1 MNSTQLK
8 LNRVKPARVRIFYE
22 VETEGSEKKIEL
34 PFVIGVLS
42 DLSGDN
48 TAKSTIEN
56 TFADVDFDSL
66 DSFLNSCKPFI
77 SYTVENLIEGEGNI
91 KVDLKFQSQSDF
103 EIKNIIKQIE
113 PVDSLYQTIKA
124 IKHVS
129 VLIDG
134 NESAIDFLDKILTDK
149 NNIDNMIDELTK
161 KLDENQ
167 QDSLE

>member
-1 MNSTQLK
+1 MNGTQLK

-34 PFVIGVLS
+34 PFVVGVLS

-48 TAKSTIEN
+48 VAQSTVEN

-77 SYTVENLIEGEGNI
+77 SYTVKNVITNDGNI

-103 EIKNIIKQIE
+103 EIKNVIAQIE
-113 PVDSLYQTIKA
+113 PVNELHQTIKA
-124 IKHVS
+124 MRHVS

-134 NESAIDFLDKILTDK
+134 NDKAIEFLDQLLSDK
-149 NNIDNMIDELTK
+149 SSIDSMIDELTK
-161 KLDENQ
+161 KLEENTEN
-167 QDSLE
+167 SVE